1 MKIKSCIECTCMD
14 KAKSIISNPNVLWLN
29 RTILRDLFVK
39 FSAISILNDESQ
51 ISSNYFNA

>member
-1 MKIKSCIECTCMD
+1 MKIKSYIECTGMD

-39 FSAISILNDESQ
+39 FLAISILNEES
-51 ISSNYFNA
+51 